1 MLFYGPNGAG
11 KKTRIMAFFK
21 EIYGNG
27 VYNLQ
32 SEDKEYKVNDTSSTV
47 ASCTVVSSKFHIDV
61 TPSDA
66 ENNDKTIVN
75 KLIKEVASSH

>member
-1 MLFYGPNGAG
+1 MN
-11 KKTRIMAFFK
+11 
-21 EIYGNG
+21 E
-27 VYNLQ
+27 
-32 SEDKEYKVNDTSSTV
+32 TSSTV
-47 ASCTVVSSKFHIDV
+47 AACTVVSSKFHIDV

>member
-1 MLFYGPNGAG
+1 
-11 KKTRIMAFFK
+11 MAFLK

-32 SEDKEYKVNDTSSTV
+32 SEDKEYKVNETSSTV
-47 ASCTVVSSKFHIDV
+47 AACTVVSSKFHIDV